1 MGGDMHTSP
10 QPSSTPGAT
19 RTPAHFLPH
28 LQGLRAIAVLLVVVY
43 HFWPGR
49 LQGGYI
55 GVDVFFVIS
64 GFLITGQLA
73 RELEKSGRI
82 ALPAFYA
89 KRVRRLLPAAV
100 TVLIFS
106 ALATLFILP
115 LSSLGE
121 NLREILASTF
131 YVENWALAANSVD
144 YLAAANEATLVQHYW
159 SLSLEEQFYLIWPLM
174 LLGASWLG
182 VRFASGKR
190 WNALFAVVVIVSI
203 LSLAFS
209 IVYTQTNA
217 AQAYFVTFTRMWEF
231 GAGAV
236 LALLPRLRP
245 TKAWLSNLLGYGGIA
260 IVLGC
265 GYFYDK
271 TTPFPGYAAVLPVVG
286 TMAIIL
292 ASHRAHWYDAG
303 RMLSIRPVGFIGDI
317 SYSLYLWHWPL
328 IVIAPFVPGWGLSTI
343 NRLVLFVL
351 CFVIAWLTKKFVE
364 DPTRA
369 FAPLVKR
376 RPRATFGFMVAAM
389 AVVSLVV
396 GVTSVVQ
403 QPKYDAAAA
412 ELRSTLET
420 LPDCFG
426 AASGGTDGLAPIE
439 ECSNPALADQIIPSP
454 GFGNADRPQHP
465 ECLVTLNDSRLT
477 SCEFGDTDSDAAP
490 RVAIIG
496 DSHAYSLL
504 DPLIQLAETNGW
516 HLTTYLKGA
525 CPWSTTPIA
534 GGDAFAASCA
544 DWRAALDDELASDAG
559 YDVIFTAALADHT
572 LDADG
577 SAAAAEKAGFVEA
590 WSPRLEQGT
599 PVVTLVDNPSWET
612 DPNKCLRISDASR
625 CTESRDEGLGE
636 VDPLAS
642 AATDLA
648 AGGLDVTLLDFSET
662 YCDAEDCFP
671 VIGGANVYRDQDH
684 LTRTFAFTLAPF
696 IESAID
702 AALARSTT
710 V

>member
-1 MGGDMHTSP
+1 MDTSHKT
-10 QPSSTPGAT
+10 PS
-19 RTPAHFLPH
+19 TPAHFLPH

-73 RELEKSGRI
+73 RELERSGSIR
-82 ALPAFYA
+82 LPAFYA

-100 TVLIFS
+100 TVLVFS
-106 ALATLFILP
+106 GLATLFILP

-174 LLGASWLG
+174 LLGAAWLG
-182 VRFASGKR
+182 VKFFSGKR
-190 WNALFAVVVIVSI
+190 WNALFGLVVVVSI

-209 IVYTQTNA
+209 VFYTQTNA

-231 GAGAV
+231 GAGAI

-245 TKAWLSNLLGYGGIA
+245 TRAWLSNLLGYGGIA

-265 GYFYDK
+265 GYLYDK
-271 TTPFPGYAAVLPVVG
+271 TTPFPGYAAILPVLG
-286 TMAIIL
+286 TMGIIL
-292 ASHRAHWYDAG
+292 ASHRARWYDAG
-303 RMLSIRPVGFIGDI
+303 RVLSFRPVSFIGDI

-343 NRLVLFVL
+343 NRLVLFAL
-351 CFVIAWLTKKFVE
+351 CFVIAWLTKKFIE
-364 DPTRA
+364 DPARAWKPLTTR
-369 FAPLVKR
+369 K
-376 RPRATFGFMVAAM
+376 PRVTFGAMIAAM

-396 GVTSVVQ
+396 GVTSVIQ
-403 QPKYDAAAA
+403 QPKYDAAAVQ
-412 ELRSTLET
+412 LSSTLET
-420 LPDCFG
+420 MPDCFG
-426 AASGGTDGLAPIE
+426 AASGSTNGLADIE
-439 ECSNPALADQIIPSP
+439 PCVNPELASQIIPSP

-465 ECLVTLNDSRLT
+465 DCLVTLNDSRLT
-477 SCEFGDTDSDAAP
+477 TCDFGDTTSDAAP
-490 RVAIIG
+490 RVALIG

-504 DPLIQLAETNGW
+504 DPLVQLAEKNGW

-534 GGDAFAASCA
+534 GGDAFSASCA
-544 DWRAALDDELASDAG
+544 DWRASLDTTLAEQQP
-559 YDVIFTAALADHT
+559 YDVIFTAALTDHT
-572 LDADG
+572 LEAG
-577 SAAAAEKAGFVEA
+577 SSQSKVETNGFTSA
-590 WSPRLEQGT
+590 WASQVSAGT
-599 PVVTLVDNPSWET
+599 PIVTLVDNPSWET
-612 DPNKCLRISDASR
+612 DPNKCLRISDASE
-625 CTESRDEGLGE
+625 CSESRKDGLGQ
-636 VDPLAS
+636 VDPLAD
-642 AATDLA
+642 AAKDLKA
-648 AGGLDVTLLDFSET
+648 SGADVTLLDFSNT

-696 IESAID
+696 IEGAI
-702 AALARSTT
+702 AAAISRDQ
-710 V
+710 

>member
-1 MGGDMHTSP
+1 MHTSP
-10 QPSSTPGAT
+10 QPSSTTGPT

-182 VRFASGKR
+182 VRFWSGER
-190 WNALFAVVVIVSI
+190 WNALFAVVVAVSI
-203 LSLAFS
+203 LSLVFS

-271 TTPFPGYAAVLPVVG
+271 ATPFPGSAAVLPVVG

-292 ASHRAHWYDAG
+292 ASHRARWYDAG
-303 RMLSIRPVGFIGDI
+303 RVLSLRPVSFIGDI

-328 IVIAPFVPGWGLSTI
+328 IIIAPFVPGWGLSTI
-343 NRLVLFVL
+343 NRLVLFAL

-369 FAPLVKR
+369 FTPLVKR
-376 RPRATFGFMVAAM
+376 RPRFTFVSMIAAM
-389 AVVSLVV
+389 AVVTLVV

-412 ELRSTLET
+412 QLRSTLET
-420 LPDCFG
+420 PPDCFG
-426 AASGGTDGLAPIE
+426 AASGLTDGLAPIE
-439 ECSNPALADQIIPSP
+439 FCSNPELQDQIIPSP

-465 ECLVTLNDSRLT
+465 ECLVTLNDARLT
-477 SCEFGDTDSDAAP
+477 SCEFGDTTSDAAP
-490 RVAIIG
+490 RVAVIG
-496 DSHAYSLL
+496 DSHAYALL
-504 DPLIQLAETNGW
+504 DPIIEMAETNGW

-544 DWRAALDDELASDAG
+544 DWRSNLDEELASVAG

-577 SAAAAEKAGFVEA
+577 SAAAAETAGFVEA
-590 WSPRLEQGT
+590 WSPQLEQAT

-612 DPNKCLRISDASR
+612 DPNKCLRISDAAS
-625 CTESRDEGLGE
+625 CTESRDDGLGE

-642 AATDLA
+642 AATELA

-662 YCDAEDCFP
+662 YCADDCFP

-702 AALARSTT
+702 AALVRSTT